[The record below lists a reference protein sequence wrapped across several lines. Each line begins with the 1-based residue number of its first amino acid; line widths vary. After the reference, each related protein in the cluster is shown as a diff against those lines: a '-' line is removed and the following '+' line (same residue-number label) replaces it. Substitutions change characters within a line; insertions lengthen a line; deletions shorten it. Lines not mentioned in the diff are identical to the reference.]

1 MPIYRYKCE
10 NCESEFDKLM
20 SLRERE
26 DKNFHIF
33 CPICDCD
40 KCTPL
45 ISKTS
50 FSLKGEGWYR
60 DGYKSKE
67 EK

>member
-1 MPIYRYKCE
+1 
-10 NCESEFDKLM
+10 M

-26 DKNFHIF
+26 DKNTHIF
-33 CPICDCD
+33 CPACGYSE
-40 KCTPL
+40 CTPL
-45 ISKTS
+45 INKTS
-50 FSLKGEGWYR
+50 FSLKGGGWYK